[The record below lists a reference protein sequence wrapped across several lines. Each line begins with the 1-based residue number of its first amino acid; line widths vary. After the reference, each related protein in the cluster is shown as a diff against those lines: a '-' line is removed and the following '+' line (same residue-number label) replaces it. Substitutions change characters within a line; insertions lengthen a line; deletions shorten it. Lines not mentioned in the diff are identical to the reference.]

1 MKGKVLFVV
10 GGLTGY
16 VLGTRA
22 GRERYEQIKTQWV
35 KLWNAKPVRAQRT
48 KVEDFAKARVSEV
61 PAALWTGVTQVAKIV
76 SQQNSTPGQKLDTS
90 IAKAENTVED
100 VQDAIDDALEAKS
113 STSAKGSTSPST
125 KPVTDTPAKVAA
137 RKPAARKPAAEQP
150 KTGE

>member
-35 KLWNAKPVRAQRT
+35 KLWNAKPVRAQRG

-61 PAALWTGVTQVAKIV
+61 PAALWSGVSAVAKVVTQ
-76 SQQNSTPGQKLDTS
+76 QGSTPGQKLDKS
-90 IAKAENTVED
+90 IAKAEDTIED
-100 VQDAIDDALEAKS
+100 VHDAIDDAID
-113 STSAKGSTSPST
+113 AKGSG
-125 KPVTDTPAKVAA
+125 TPAV
-137 RKPAARKPAAEQP
+137 RKPAARKPAAKP

>member
-1 MKGKVLFVV
+1 MKGKVMFVV

-35 KLWNAKPVRAQRT
+35 KLWNAKPVRVQRG

-61 PAALWTGVTQVAKIV
+61 PAALWSGVSAVAKVVTQ
-76 SQQNSTPGQKLDTS
+76 QGSTPGQKLDTS
-90 IAKAENTVED
+90 IAKAEDTIED
-100 VQDAIDDALEAKS
+100 VHDAIDDAID
-113 STSAKGSTSPST
+113 AKGSD
-125 KPVTDTPAKVAA
+125 KPAA
-137 RKPAARKPAAEQP
+137 RKPAARKPAAAKP